1 LRRRRKNKM
10 AVRKKSWNIEIP
22 LIDTSVE
29 LSAVELQQLDKRAIK
44 LDLTRI
50 LHGKSIEAIFVIHV
64 KDNKAVAELKK
75 LSLFPFY
82 IQRAI
87 RKGISY
93 IEDSFECKVQEVAL
107 RIKPFLITRKRVHRS
122 VRNALRIKTQEVIK
136 EYCATNK
143 PEELYS
149 AILSGQLQKDLSGK
163 LKKVYP
169 LSFCEIRV
177 LEVLKSK

>member
-1 LRRRRKNKM
+1 M

-22 LIDTSVE
+22 LINSNIE
-29 LSAVELQQLDKRAIK
+29 LSAVDLQQLDKKTIK

-50 LHGKSIEAIFVIHV
+50 LHGKSIEATFVIHIN
-64 KDNKAVAELKK
+64 DNKAVAELKK
-75 LSLFPFY
+75 FALFPFY

-93 IEDSFECKVQEVAL
+93 VEDSFECKTQESNL

-122 VRNALRIKTQEVIK
+122 VRNALRIKAQEVIR

-143 PEELYS
+143 PEEIFS
-149 AILSGQLQKDLSGK
+149 AILSGVLQKDLSGK

-177 LEVLKSK
+177 LEVLSKK